1 MFSMEKFDHYFKWT
15 NYYGYWY
22 KNLYIKTF
30 AYAKTFFTSIP
41 VLFEFNN
48 PLKRFS
54 PKNQMF
60 LCVCVCMCEDVCS
73 ASMGEGQWCPP
84 EWGARGLRTAC
95 PLSPGTG
102 CSAKTIG
109 TTPQTHCLPY
119 QSVLLYL
126 HLMVGVGRSRK
137 ISPSRGWTFHWNNN
151 VSFRRKS

>member
-1 MFSMEKFDHYFKWT
+1 MTTILNEQIITDT
-15 NYYGYWY
+15 GT
-22 KNLYIKTF
+22 KTF
-30 AYAKTFFTSIP
+30 ILKHLLMPKLFFTSIP
-41 VLFEFNN
+41 VLFEFIN

-119 QSVLLYL
+119 QSTTSHGQCYYAY
-126 HLMVGVGRSRK
+126 
-137 ISPSRGWTFHWNNN
+137 I
-151 VSFRRKS
+151 

>member
-1 MFSMEKFDHYFKWT
+1 MTTILNEQIITDT
-15 NYYGYWY
+15 GT
-22 KNLYIKTF
+22 KTF
-30 AYAKTFFTSIP
+30 ILKHLLMPNLFFTSIP
-41 VLFEFNN
+41 VLFEFIN

-60 LCVCVCMCEDVCS
+60 LCVCVCVCVCVCMCEDVCS

-126 HLMVGVGRSRK
+126 HLMVGDGRSRK
-137 ISPSRGWTFHWNNN
+137 ISPSRGWTFH
-151 VSFRRKS
+151 